1 MAQVGVMMLLNRA
14 LGDRAAR
21 SLSSGSTGIPSRTFQ
36 KILTFPAMAHKLHP
50 LDDVHFDCLLKGL
63 ARLASK

>member
-1 MAQVGVMMLLNRA
+1 VGVVMLLDRA
-14 LGDRAAR
+14 LGDRRCPIAEQR
-21 SLSSGSTGIPSRTFQ
+21 KQRIPSRTFQ

-50 LDDVHFDCLLKGL
+50 LDDVHFDCLLEGL